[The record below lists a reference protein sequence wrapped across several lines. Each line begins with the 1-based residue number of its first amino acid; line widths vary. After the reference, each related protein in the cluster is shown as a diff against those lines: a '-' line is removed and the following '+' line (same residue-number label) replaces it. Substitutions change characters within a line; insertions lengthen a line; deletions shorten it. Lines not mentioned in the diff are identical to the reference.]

1 MINYETLKM
10 NKSNVN
16 KFARQDNFIE
26 QCGVSET
33 QFNQMIEEAQDDV
46 KNGRL
51 YTHAEVMNMG
61 LELLENRMSEL
72 SKEDKVKARMFISKW
87 RNNIIEQV

>member
-1 MINYETLKM
+1 MINYKTLKI

-16 KFARQDNFIE
+16 KFTKRDNFTK
-26 QCGVSET
+26 QYGVSKT

-46 KNGRL
+46 ENGRL

-61 LELLENRMSEL
+61 LELLENRILEL
-72 SKEDKVKARMFISKW
+72 SEEDRVEARMFIAKW
-87 RNNIIEQV
+87 RNTIIE

>member
-26 QCGVSET
+26 QCGVSKT

-72 SKEDKVKARMFISKW
+72 SKEDKVKARMFIAKW
-87 RNNIIEQV
+87 RNIIEQV